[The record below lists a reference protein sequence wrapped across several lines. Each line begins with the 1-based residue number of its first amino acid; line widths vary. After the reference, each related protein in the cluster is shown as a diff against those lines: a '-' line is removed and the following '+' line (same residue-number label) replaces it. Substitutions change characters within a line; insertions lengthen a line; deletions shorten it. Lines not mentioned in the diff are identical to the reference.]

1 MKIFLIRHGDADAE
15 IPEALTDEAR
25 SLTSKARQALLGH
38 FSALADR
45 MAPLDLILTSPL
57 VRAVQTAQILS
68 LAQKHEGLLRAHRS
82 LLPET
87 PVGALDSVLSAHADQ
102 TLALV
107 GHQPSMGAMAAH
119 LLGLKNFPKPV
130 MPGTVIGLAKEDH
143 SDEAAPATLLFYA
156 APGQEV
162 IEEV

>member
-1 MKIFLIRHGDADAE
+1 LKIFLIRHGDADAE
-15 IPEALTDEAR
+15 VPEALTDEAR

-68 LAQKHEGLLRAHRS
+68 LVQKHEGLLRAHRS

-87 PVGALDSVLSAHADQ
+87 PVGALDSVLSGYAGQ

-119 LLGLKNFPKPV
+119 LLGLRNFPKSV
-130 MPGTVIGLAKEDH
+130 QPGTVIGLAREDH
-143 SDEAAPATLLFYA
+143 SDPAAPATLLFYA

>member
-1 MKIFLIRHGDADAE
+1 MIRHGDADAE

-25 SLTSKARQALLGH
+25 ALTTKARQVLLGH
-38 FSALADR
+38 FTALANR
-45 MAPLDLILTSPL
+45 MVPLDLILTSPL

-68 LAQKHEGLLRAHRS
+68 FALRHEGPLRAHRS

-87 PVGALDSVLSAHADQ
+87 PVGALDSVLNGHAGQ
-102 TLALV
+102 ALALV

-119 LLGLKNFPKPV
+119 LLGLQNLPKPV
-130 MPGTVIGLAKEDH
+130 LPGTVIGLTKQDH
-143 SDEAAPATLLFYA
+143 SDEATPATLLFYA
-156 APGQEV
+156 APGQGV